1 MTPNSKQRLLHRR
14 VSCARRCLLLTF
26 DWRRAMPDKP
36 PADRTVT
43 APSDAAPRTSEL
55 RSTDAL
61 AKHIGALL
69 QRRPWFQLPRF
80 LAYAKLVEIRN
91 ELREKNL
98 HDTEEPPFEKQAGPP
113 PADLDPAIREARTT
127 DGTSNDLQY
136 PRMGAVGCRFGRNV
150 PLQHTVPDTANLL
163 VPNPRTVSRELMT
176 REQFQPATILNLL
189 AAAWIQFMVHDW
201 FVHERSKTDFIDVP
215 TQPGDDFGALRVPR
229 SVPEP
234 APAGSTRPPA
244 YANLNSHWWDA
255 SQIYGCDRE
264 MAAKLRTQSNGKL
277 RIEPT
282 GLLPVDPDTG
292 LHFSGFSDNWWIG
305 LAMLHTLFTLE
316 HNYICDLLAHQNP
329 RWTDEQIFR
338 KAKLINSALM
348 AKIHTIEWTPAILPN
363 SIIATA
369 MNVNWSGLA
378 GDDLQ
383 DALAFLDDKE
393 LLGGIIGSRADHH
406 TAPYSLTEEFV
417 SVYRMHPL
425 IPDDFAFHSAVT
437 GGLLEK
443 RELPELSGRKTPA
456 IAERMTMADLF
467 YSFGT
472 CHPGAVTL
480 HNYPRHLQNLTRDD
494 GEHLDLAAV
503 DILRDRE
510 RGVPRYNQFRRLLHK
525 DPVKSFDEL
534 TDNPVWREEI
544 RKVYNNDL
552 EKVDLMTGLYA
563 EPLPTGF
570 GFSETAFR
578 IFVLMASRR
587 LKSDRFFTDDFRPE
601 VYTDFGIDYVRRNS
615 MLNVVKRHYPQLGR
629 SLEGVKNAFAP
640 WKQVDGPEAP

>member
-1 MTPNSKQRLLHRR
+1 
-14 VSCARRCLLLTF
+14 
-26 DWRRAMPDKP
+26 MPDKP

-43 APSDAAPRTSEL
+43 APSDAAPRTADS
-55 RSTDAL
+55 RSADAL
-61 AKHIGALL
+61 LKHIGGLL
-69 QRRPWFQLPRF
+69 QRRPWYQLPRF
-80 LAYAKLVEIRN
+80 LAYGKLVEIRN

-98 HDTEEPPFEKQAGPP
+98 HDTEEPPLEKQAVPP

-201 FVHERSKTDFIDVP
+201 FVHKRSKTEFLEVP
-215 TQPGDDFGALRVPR
+215 TSPGDDFGALRVPR

-292 LHFSGFSDNWWIG
+292 VHFSGFTDNWWIG

-316 HNYICDLLAHQNP
+316 HNYICDLLAHHNP
-329 RWTDEQIFR
+329 RWTDEQLFR

-348 AKIHTIEWTPAILPN
+348 AKIHTIEWTPAIVPN
-363 SIIATA
+363 PIIATA

-378 GDDLQ
+378 GEDLQ
-383 DALAFLDDKE
+383 DALSFLDDKE
-393 LLGGIIGSRADHH
+393 LLGGIVGSHADHH

-425 IPDDFAFHSAVT
+425 LPDEYAFHSAVT
-437 GGLLEK
+437 GRLLEK
-443 RELPELSGRKTPA
+443 RQLDELSGQKTPA
-456 IAERMTMADLF
+456 IAERLTMPDLF

-534 TDNPVWREEI
+534 TDNPAWRKQI
-544 RKVYNNDL
+544 REVYNNDL
-552 EKVDLMTGLYA
+552 EKVDLMTGLFA
-563 EPLPTGF
+563 EPLPPGF

-578 IFVLMASRR
+578 IFILMASRR

-601 VYTDFGIDYVRRNS
+601 VYTEFGIDYVRKNS
-615 MLNVVKRHYPQLGR
+615 MLSVVKRHYPQLGR

-640 WKQVDGPEAP
+640 WKQVDGPAES